1 MRLLVDLRARL
12 ASTIVFLCLAI
23 AAPASAETWLRTET
37 PRFVLYSNG
46 GEQTLRD
53 YAERLELLDATF
65 WEVYGLPRPPPPPRK
80 LPIYLVNDISGLR
93 TVAPK
98 LLGTAV
104 GFYSADA
111 GETFAMALARRGNDY
126 VLLHEYVHHL
136 TFQNFPFGYPAWF
149 VEGYAEYFMTT
160 TVDESDIKVGLAS
173 GRAEGLTYETWL
185 PMQDVLSK
193 RVGEIPY
200 AQRETFYAQSWL
212 LTHYLVSDPKRAQQL
227 QAYLTAIG
235 KGEDSVAAMEAATG
249 VKADAWQRRLLA
261 YLKGQTPYVQFK
273 KTQFP
278 QTKVEVTRLTPGV
291 SALLLDDLHVRSGV
305 GAEAK
310 APLLAAIREKAGQY
324 PEEPFAQLA
333 LARAEIDLGDPM
345 AAAPILRKQLTANP
359 RDVEALAL
367 QAGLLMALG
376 DKTPPKRVDY
386 YNQAGSVLAAAFKLD
401 PGRYQTLLAF
411 AHSRIVESNYPS
423 DNTLTALLTTV
434 KLAPQVGAARLEA
447 ANALVARGRDRDAIV
462 ILTPL
467 ANSPHE
473 SDEAKLAR
481 EMLAKIGSPKQ
492 PPKP

>member
-1 MRLLVDLRARL
+1 LRLFHVLRARL
-12 ASTIVFLCLAI
+12 ASAILMLCLAI
-23 AAPASAETWLRTET
+23 AAPAGAETWLRTET
-37 PRFVLYSNG
+37 PRFILYSNG

-65 WEVYGLPRPPPPPRK
+65 WEVYGLPRPPPPSRK

-93 TVAPK
+93 EVAPK

-173 GRAEGLTYETWL
+173 GRAEQLPIETWL

-193 RVGEIPY
+193 RVGEVPY
-200 AQRETFYAQSWL
+200 AQRDIFYAQSWL

-227 QAYLTAIG
+227 QAYLTALG
-235 KGEDSVAAMEAATG
+235 RGENSVAAMEAATG
-249 VKADAWQRRLLA
+249 VKTDTWQRRLLA

-273 KTQFP
+273 KSQFP
-278 QTKVEVTRLTPGV
+278 ETKVEVTRLSPGV

-305 GAEAK
+305 AEEYK
-310 APLLAAIREKAGQY
+310 APLLADIRRKVAQY
-324 PEEPFAQLA
+324 PDEPFAQLA
-333 LARAEIDLGDPM
+333 QARAEILMGDPSV
-345 AAAPILRKQLTANP
+345 AAAILRKQLTANP
-359 RDVEALAL
+359 RNVDALAA
-367 QAGLLMALG
+367 QADLLMALG
-376 DKTPPKRVDY
+376 DKTPAKKADY
-386 YNQAGSVLAAAFKLD
+386 YNQAGSVLVAAFKLD

-411 AHSRIVESNYPS
+411 ARSRVVEPDYPS

-434 KLAPQVGAARLEA
+434 KLAPQVGIARLDA
-447 ANALVARGRDRDAIV
+447 AEALVARGRDRDAV
-462 ILTPL
+462 VVLTPL

-473 SDEAKLAR
+473 SGEAKRAR
-481 EMLAKIGSPKQ
+481 EMLARIGTPKQ
-492 PPKP
+492 APKP